1 MRQFPL
7 LANVNVVRTWS
18 AIRVMTQD
26 GFPIYDESETHPGAF
41 TVCCHSGVTLCR
53 QSRAHDRADDRP
65 RRPRQVAG
73 RSLQRAEVPCSR
85 GWLTPGAP
93 VAITVDGKA
102 ISARTG
108 DTVAAALLA
117 AGIDHCR
124 TTPVTGAPRAPYC
137 LMGVCFDCLVTI
149 DGVGS
154 RQACLVPVRDG
165 MAIETQLGKREAG
178 R

>member
-1 MRQFPL
+1 MFKR
-7 LANVNVVRTWS
+7 LAE
-18 AIRVMTQD
+18 A
-26 GFPIYDESETHPGAF
+26 
-41 TVCCHSGVTLCR
+41 
-53 QSRAHDRADDRP
+53 
-65 RRPRQVAG
+65 
-73 RSLQRAEVPCSR
+73 
-85 GWLTPGAP
+85 GAP

-117 AGIDHCR
+117 AGIGHCR
-124 TTPVTGAPRAPYC
+124 TTPVSGAPRAPYC

-154 RQACLVPVRDG
+154 RQACLVAVREG
-165 MAIETQLGKREAG
+165 MAVETQLGKREAG

>member
-1 MRQFPL
+1 MFKR
-7 LANVNVVRTWS
+7 LAE
-18 AIRVMTQD
+18 
-26 GFPIYDESETHPGAF
+26 G
-41 TVCCHSGVTLCR
+41 
-53 QSRAHDRADDRP
+53 
-65 RRPRQVAG
+65 
-73 RSLQRAEVPCSR
+73 
-85 GWLTPGAP
+85 GAP
-93 VAITVDGKA
+93 VAITVDGKT

-124 TTPVTGAPRAPYC
+124 TTPVTGALRAPYC

-154 RQACLVPVRDG
+154 RQGCLVPVRGG
-165 MAIETQLGKREAG
+165 MAVETQLGRREAG